1 VIISNFNR
9 ASKVSNPV
17 LTAGNWRRAEV
28 PKSHSAAI
36 SVLLSLFPRQ

>member
-17 LTAGNWRRAEV
+17 LTAGIGAGLKCR
-28 PKSHSAAI
+28 SHI
-36 SVLLSLFPRQ
+36 RLLYRSC